1 MYKTTKKFCCAA
13 DKWSKIVRLSKL
25 AVSCLYLKNLVRSVA
40 SKIYLERCIIQR
52 GLKRVLKIAKIIS
65 EVNRERG
72 SRAKRGSPR
81 ACASTARSAV
91 DARYMT
97 RANRAKRGL
106 RAKILRENLAP
117 NLVKGALRETR
128 TDSPPMIHGAHKNST
143 ELPRDPR
150 SSAELHRARRCP
162 LELHGTRQSSVA
174 NVGSCKTGKK
184 TCPHTNA
191 INLHRKRT
199 PADQKLRSAFVR

>member
-1 MYKTTKKFCCAA
+1 M
-13 DKWSKIVRLSKL
+13 
-25 AVSCLYLKNLVRSVA
+25 A

-52 GLKRVLKIAKIIS
+52 GLKRGLKIAKIIS

-106 RAKILRENLAP
+106 RAKILRENPAP
-117 NLVKGALRETR
+117 NLVKGALRETQ
-128 TDSPPMIHGAHKNST
+128 TDSPPMA
-143 ELPRDPR
+143 L
-150 SSAELHRARRCP
+150 
-162 LELHGTRQSSVA
+162 GTRF
-174 NVGSCKTGKK
+174 
-184 TCPHTNA
+184 
-191 INLHRKRT
+191 RKFW
-199 PADQKLRSAFVR
+199 DQKCLKGTFQAKRN